1 MLPLFCAAVLP
12 FLLTAALQNGTT
24 FLTSSVEDPEPSD
37 SVEASQ
43 GCGFFRSHQGGRH
56 AGFQLEHASII
67 HPLEERKDPVAK
79 PTSFPKS
86 NATVEINQV
95 RVTLLRDKD
104 VPLVSHIQVDNPSEV
119 NFVKD
124 PF

>member
-1 MLPLFCAAVLP
+1 MGQEGKPNASIFQYSNIPV
-12 FLLTAALQNGTT
+12 FL
-24 FLTSSVEDPEPSD
+24 VEDPEPSD

-43 GCGFFRSHQGGRH
+43 GSGFFRSHQRGRH
-56 AGFQLEHASII
+56 ARFQLEQASIV
-67 HPLEERKDPVAK
+67 HPLEERKDPVAD

-86 NATVEINQV
+86 NATVEVNQV
-95 RVTLLRDKD
+95 RVTLVRDKD
-104 VPLVSHIQVDNPSEV
+104 VPLVSHIQVDDPSEV